1 MATTFT
7 KIAAVTVGSGGAASI
22 SFTSIPQTYTDLIV
36 KVSSRKDAAAV
47 WSNITSI
54 ALNGST
60 ANQTSRNL
68 LNIDG
73 SAASNSLSS
82 FPYWTVGNT
91 ATSNTFSNSEFYI
104 PNYTSSNYKSISF
117 DSTTENNAT
126 SVLQQLSAY
135 LWSSTAAI
143 TSITFNGDNFMQYST
158 ATLYGVKNS

>member
-1 MATTFT
+1 MALQLF
-7 KIAAVTVGSGGAASI
+7 KIADVLVESPQAAVTFS
-22 SFTSIPQTYTDLIV
+22 SIPQGYTDLVI
-36 KVSSRKDAAAV
+36 KVSSRKDIASYV

-73 SAASNSLSS
+73 AASSNSLSS
-82 FPYWTVGNT
+82 FPYWTVGNA

-104 PNYTSSNYKSISF
+104 PNYTSNNYKSISL
-117 DSTTENNAT
+117 DHTTENNGT

-143 TSITFNGDNFMQYST
+143 TSITFNGDNFMANST
-158 ATLYGVKNS
+158 FTLYGVL